1 MNRFVLFLSFAWLVT
16 AEGWSLYQS
25 SSIQRTL
32 YISSS
37 EGNDNNPGTRQ
48 FPRRTLSSLSQ
59 QERRHS
65 RLLLKCGDI
74 FPERLVSLTGCEVT
88 SYGRGP
94 KPVVT
99 GFFQLRNPSAWEQV
113 SANVWRLDLSQTQ
126 DFTGFGYSPPADI
139 PNLGNI
145 GLIYHVET
153 DQVFGHL
160 VPSLD
165 SLQHD
170 GDFFTTETSRRDLL
184 TPETF
189 RHLYFRW
196 PSHPASLGPLC
207 FTSGTYGCVLCP
219 DCYIHDIAIIGFGY
233 NGIQAQSGTTITR
246 CSLDLIGGSILLDY
260 PTGWMRFG
268 NGIEVNVSRQT
279 QRDITVSHNL
289 ISRTYDAA
297 TTLQGQP
304 ATDTSPQNILFLNN
318 TIVHCRQAFE
328 WYINPRTPDLHP
340 RYVRCAFQGNLLLAN
355 GDNQFRLPT
364 TASHPSP
371 SPETPSM
378 AATTSVPTSPIPVS
392 PATRSISSPTT
403 TSTTTS
409 HPIIHPSLPPRPH
422 KSKPTA
428 GERKTP
434 AASTSLKQSPGQPA
448 GSRSRYAASSPARQ
462 HSANMPD
469 GESGRSAG
477 GRWCRFCVFSPCE
490 GAESCFFLCLRIIN
504 GADCRFSL

>member
-16 AEGWSLYQS
+16 AEGWSLYQP

-48 FPRRTLSSLSQ
+48 FPRRTLSALSQ
-59 QERRHS
+59 QERQHS

-99 GFFQLRNPSAWEQV
+99 GFFQLRNPSAWEQI

-268 NGIEVNVSRQT
+268 NGIEVNVSRHT

-328 WYINPRTPDLHP
+328 WYINPRTPALHP
-340 RYVRCAFQGNLLLAN
+340 RYVRCAFQGNLLLEN
-355 GDNQFRLPT
+355 GDNQFRLPSRPNDCQLLSYDHRQPPLT
-364 TASHPSP
+364 ITRNTLYGGNYLCAHQPNPGLSGNQVYLFPHHYLNHYV
-371 SPETPSM
+371 TP
-378 AATTSVPTSPIPVS
+378 
-392 PATRSISSPTT
+392 
-403 TSTTTS
+403 
-409 HPIIHPSLPPRPH
+409 HYPSLPATSAAQVEAYRRRTQDTSRIH
-422 KSKPTA
+422 LIEAESRTA
-428 GERKTP
+428 RRFE
-434 AASTSLKQSPGQPA
+434 KQI
-448 GSRSRYAASSPARQ
+448 RRLLARQ
-462 HSANMPD
+462 AALSQHAGRGV
-469 GESGRSAG
+469 GEE
-477 GRWCRFCVFSPCE
+477 CR
-490 GAESCFFLCLRIIN
+490 R
-504 GADCRFSL
+504 